1 MLPLP
6 PDPPPPHRTPG
17 WVMILLFGL
26 ALAIASGVG
35 ELARQ
40 LSRPLPTVVAS
51 TSPSLSAPG
60 SSAPAFD
67 PTASAALAHIAAAFS
82 TSVAPTVTPLPP
94 TPTYAVATMIPDVIC
109 GSWVRV
115 GETCV
120 MPPAPLP
127 TSTPLADCPVAPKL
141 ECIWRGTLGT
151 PAPPAPPVNHGAPWR
166 PSGGVS

>member
-82 TSVAPTVTPLPP
+82 TSVAPTVTPVPP
-94 TPTYAVATMIPDVIC
+94 TPTYTVATYAVATAI
-109 GSWVRV
+109 
-115 GETCV
+115 
-120 MPPAPLP
+120 
-127 TSTPLADCPVAPKL
+127 
-141 ECIWRGTLGT
+141 
-151 PAPPAPPVNHGAPWR
+151 PPVLCGAAWVNEGEVCEWPKATAT
-166 PSGGVS
+166 PSPTPPPCLTPMPGEECRWNKKAVQ